1 VSNTSSMLAE
11 TPHYWS
17 HPGSSRG

>member
-11 TPHYWS
+11 APHYWS
-17 HPGSSRG
+17 HP